1 MRKFGLLGI
10 FARADCV
17 PVAHGQQHEFPG
29 CSHTEILVL
38 FSTLLD
44 FDSLGGAP
52 IETIDD
58 LIENGRSQLEK
69 RDFTVSLLPLCAE
82 AIGTQRQSIM
92 LKGDLVGYKALS
104 LASLSDDENP
114 YVIRGRIDEKRL
126 AELALGMTSENLEEE
141 RSPDDGGIPLCS
153 REENNKLDELVSDFQ
168 DTHRIA
174 TDAHAGEQW
183 ITAVDNLLV
192 WRDENMP
199 QLPEC
204 AQAIELGYLLNKVA
218 TDSAAM
224 FAFNYAGVS
233 QEDNPYF
240 DTVTLAMRGLES
252 WRDDLKLTR
261 PEYEG
266 ATVLAL
272 GQAGALPSCTP
283 NELASVHS
291 LVVGKVMDVI
301 ISSQSVETAADLIAY
316 GEAHIGL
323 RDGTLAGLPICQEI
337 FEIGWLARQVLGDII
352 SRNALNLFGF
362 PTERNPFSA
371 QVDAKMGGI
380 SAWRE
385 ETEEYLSGI
394 EVIKDRQRLNGN
406 FPSVRMAKSS

>member
-1 MRKFGLLGI
+1 MKTFLFLSTLLLLVI
-10 FARADCV
+10 A
-17 PVAHGQQHEFPG
+17 PVAHGQQNEFPS
-29 CSHTEILVL
+29 CSHSEILVL
-38 FSTLLD
+38 FSEV
-44 FDSLGGAP
+44 FDIEGLGGDP

-58 LIENGRSQLEK
+58 LIENGKTILAR
-69 RDFTVSLLPLCAE
+69 RDLRFSLLPLCAE
-82 AIGTQRQSIM
+82 AIGTQRQNIM

-104 LASLSDDENP
+104 LANLSDAENP
-114 YVIRGRIDEKRL
+114 YIIRGRIDEKRL
-126 AELALGMTSENLEEE
+126 AELALGLAGKGAKEEQ
-141 RSPDDGGIPLCS
+141 SPDDSGISFCS
-153 REENNKLDELVSDFQ
+153 REENLTLDELVMDFQ
-168 DTHRIA
+168 DTQKTA
-174 TDAHAGEQW
+174 ADAQDGAQW
-183 ITAVDNLLV
+183 IAAVDNLLV
-192 WRDENMP
+192 LRDENMP
-199 QLPEC
+199 LLPEC

-240 DTVTLAMRGLES
+240 DTVMLTMRGLES

-283 NELASVHS
+283 KELASVHS

-323 RDGTLAGLPICQEI
+323 RDSTLAGLPLCQEI
-337 FEIGWLARQVLGDII
+337 FEIGWLALQVLGDII

-362 PTERNPFSA
+362 P
-371 QVDAKMGGI
+371 I
-380 SAWRE
+380 
-385 ETEEYLSGI
+385 
-394 EVIKDRQRLNGN
+394 
-406 FPSVRMAKSS
+406 